1 MNVLLTSRKYH
12 PSVGGIENSIKFI
25 AKELLKNNHK
35 PIIFCEK
42 THQGLL
48 SREEIDGVT
57 VLRHPKYFCFLKMR
71 EDINYL
77 HKLKNEIIK
86 TVKEEKI
93 DFVLSR
99 QLYYTY
105 AFCRIKLNIP
115 FVYYV
120 PTIFPVENY
129 YNSRNQKLRKKF
141 NLLIKSIL
149 QKYLENSAIKN
160 SSKISVLS
168 DNMKNLISHY
178 YEIAPEKINVIP
190 PGVDHKKFNKR
201 KVETEFYNEIGINNK
216 DKIILTV
223 TRFDDC
229 KNVLGLLKEF
239 KKIES
244 NLSKNVKIIILG
256 NGGQFD
262 KIKKY
267 IRQNTLSQ
275 KIILPGYRS
284 DVEKF
289 YNIAYMF
296 VNPSYMEGFG
306 QVYIEA
312 MASGVPCIGFR
323 KGFPIPKV
331 ATEEIIENNKT
342 GLLADYKKNGDLG
355 DKIKYLINNDALAR
369 KMGLEGMKIV
379 REKYSWEKTVS
390 QLLKLT
396 VSNA

>member
-1 MNVLLTSRKYH
+1 MNVLLASIKYYTF
-12 PSVGGIENSIKFI
+12 VGGVENSLKFI

-57 VLRHPKYFCFLKMR
+57 VIRHPKYFRFLQMH

-77 HKLKNEIIK
+77 HELKNEIIK
-86 TVKEEKI
+86 IIKEEKI

-99 QLYYTY
+99 QLYYSY
-105 AFCRIKLNIP
+105 SFCRTKLNVP

-120 PTIFPVENY
+120 PTIFPVENF
-129 YNSRNQKLRKKF
+129 YNSRNQNLPKKF

-149 QKYLENSAIKN
+149 QKYLENYAIKN
-160 SSKISVLS
+160 SSKISVVS
-168 DNMKNLISHY
+168 NNMRNLILHY
-178 YEIAPEKINVIP
+178 YKIRPEKINVIA
-190 PGVDHKKFNKR
+190 PGVDHKKFNKG
-201 KVETEFYNEIGINNK
+201 KVEAEFYKEIGINNK

-229 KNVLGLLKEF
+229 KNILGLLKEF

-244 NLSKNVKIIILG
+244 SLSENVKIIILG
-256 NGGQFD
+256 NGPQFNI
-262 KIKKY
+262 IKKY
-267 IRQNTLSQ
+267 IKKNTLSQ
-275 KIILPGYRS
+275 KIILTGYRL

-296 VNPSYMEGFG
+296 VNPSYLEGFG

-312 MASGVPCIGFR
+312 MASGVPCIGF
-323 KGFPIPKV
+323 KKWFPIPKV

-342 GLLADYKKNGDLG
+342 GLLADYNKNGDLG
-355 DKIKYLINNDALAR
+355 EKIVYLLNNEELAR

-379 REKYSWEKTVS
+379 KEKYSWGKTVN
-390 QLLKLT
+390 QLLKLAT
-396 VSNA
+396 SNA